1 MNIVIRVSLDN
12 RTLSHKSVFVLT
24 LLQSKSANFLS
35 ISILR
40 CSRTSLKYTNFLIGL
55 LVMRGKTRTARW
67 SDHTQAVQN
76 CGNETSVT
84 AALLQNSF
92 TVMRYRYP
100 KRNIVILQPRT
111 GNILKE
117 NTWLQFAHNNFVI
130 E

>member
-1 MNIVIRVSLDN
+1 MFCIVLYCCD
-12 RTLSHKSVFVLT
+12 
-24 LLQSKSANFLS
+24 
-35 ISILR
+35 
-40 CSRTSLKYTNFLIGL
+40 L
-55 LVMRGKTRTARW
+55 LVQGCKHNDWLKTQGAEKTKTKKKNNNNNAKKKKKKEE
-67 SDHTQAVQN
+67 HAEEKPEQAVQN

-84 AALLQNSF
+84 AALPQNSF
-92 TVMRYRYP
+92 TVTRYRYP

>member
-1 MNIVIRVSLDN
+1 MR
-12 RTLSHKSVFVLT
+12 KEM
-24 LLQSKSANFLS
+24 
-35 ISILR
+35 
-40 CSRTSLKYTNFLIGL
+40 TN
-55 LVMRGKTRTARW
+55 
-67 SDHTQAVQN
+67 QAVQN

-84 AALLQNSF
+84 AALPQNSF
-92 TVMRYRYP
+92 TVTRYHYP